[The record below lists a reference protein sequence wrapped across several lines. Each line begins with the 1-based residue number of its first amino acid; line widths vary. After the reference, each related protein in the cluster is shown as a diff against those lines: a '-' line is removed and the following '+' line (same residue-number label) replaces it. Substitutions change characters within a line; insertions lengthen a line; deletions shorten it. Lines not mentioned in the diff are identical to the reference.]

1 MSLFLKFDSNLY
13 SKVYLMKKCVLIFA
27 LLISSVS
34 FQSCFED
41 FDDTIG
47 NATTQEIQD
56 FVYKAMNIWYLYKP
70 DVPDLANDRFEN
82 QAELNE
88 FLESYSSPEDLF
100 NAITAPQ
107 DRFSFIVE
115 DYRELEAS
123 LAGILLSNGM
133 EYGLI
138 FYPGS
143 QTNVFGYV
151 RYVIPNSDA
160 AQKGMQRGMI
170 FNSVNGAQLTNE
182 NFQLLRELT
191 NYEIGLAT
199 FDGTEIN
206 PTGETVNLIKSEL
219 IENPIHKATTL
230 SIEGQKIGY
239 LMYNGFTA
247 DFDSQLNNVFGTF
260 QSEGVSDLVLDL
272 RYNSGGS
279 IRSAIDLSSMITG
292 QFTGQVFSTE
302 VWNPELQQIFEQ
314 NEPESLINNF
324 NSNLRTGEAINSLN
338 LNRVYILTTAST
350 ASASELVINGLDPYI
365 EVIQVG
371 ATTTGKF
378 QASTTFYDGPAP
390 NFRRNEAS
398 NGHFYAIQPL
408 IFTSA
413 NANGVTGFVDG
424 IPPTV
429 EFFENYSNLGVLSD
443 PNEPLLDATL
453 DDIFGRSVSRSF
465 QPQLKTAGNSKMHL
479 PTYSRMY
486 VDELNKPLY

>member
-1 MSLFLKFDSNLY
+1 
-13 SKVYLMKKCVLIFA
+13 MKKIVIVLA
-27 LLISSVS
+27 LIISSIS

-47 NATTQEIQD
+47 NATTLEIQD
-56 FVYKAMNIWYLYKP
+56 FIYKAMNIWYLYKP
-70 DVPDLANDRFEN
+70 DVPNLANDRFEN
-82 QAELNE
+82 QAELND
-88 FLESYSSPEDLF
+88 FLESYTSPEDLF
-100 NAITAPQ
+100 NAIVAPQ

-115 DYRELEAS
+115 DYRELEAT

-143 QTNVFGYV
+143 QTNVFGYI

-160 AQKGMQRGMI
+160 AQKGLERGMI
-170 FNSVNGAQLTNE
+170 FNTVNGAQITIE

-191 NYEIGLAT
+191 NFEIGLAT
-199 FDGTEIN
+199 FDGTEVT

-219 IENPIHKATTL
+219 VENPIHIASTLTT
-230 SIEGQKIGY
+230 EGQKIGY
-239 LMYNGFTA
+239 LMYNSFTA
-247 DFDSQLNNVFGTF
+247 DFDSQLNNAFGTF
-260 QSEGVSDLVLDL
+260 QSEGISELVLDL

-279 IRSAIDLSSMITG
+279 VRSAIDLSSMITG

-314 NEPESLINNF
+314 NEPESLINHF
-324 NSNLRTGEAINSLN
+324 NSNLRTGETINSLN
-338 LNRVYILTTAST
+338 LNRVYILTTSRT

-398 NGHFYAIQPL
+398 LGHFYAIQPL

-429 EFFENYSNLGVLSD
+429 EYFENYSNLGVLGD
-443 PNEPLLDATL
+443 PTEPLLNAAL
-453 DDIFGRSVSRSF
+453 DDIFGRSVQRSF
-465 QPQLKTAGNSKMHL
+465 QTEFKEVGNSKSHL
-479 PTYSRMY
+479 PTYMRMY
-486 VDELNKPLY
+486 VEEIDKN

>member
-1 MSLFLKFDSNLY
+1 
-13 SKVYLMKKCVLIFA
+13 MKKIVIVLVLI
-27 LLISSVS
+27 ISSVS

-47 NATTQEIQD
+47 NASTLEIQD
-56 FVYKAMNIWYLYKP
+56 FIYKAMNIWYLYKP

-82 QAELNE
+82 QAELND
-88 FLESYSSPEDLF
+88 FLESYTSPEDLF
-100 NAITAPQ
+100 NALVAPQ
-107 DRFSFIVE
+107 DRFSFVVE

-123 LAGILLSNGM
+123 LAGIFLSNGM

-143 QTNVFGYV
+143 QTNVFGYI

-160 AQKGMQRGMI
+160 AQKGLERGMI
-170 FNSVNGAQLTNE
+170 FNTVNGAQITNQ

-199 FDGTEIN
+199 FDGTEVT

-219 IENPIHKATTL
+219 VENPIHTATTL
-230 SIEGQKIGY
+230 TIEGQKIGY
-239 LMYNGFTA
+239 LMYNSFTA
-247 DFDSQLNNVFGTF
+247 DFDSQLNNAFGTF
-260 QSEGVSDLVLDL
+260 LSEGISELVLDL

-314 NEPESLINNF
+314 NEPEDLINRF
-324 NSNLRTGEAINSLN
+324 SSNLRTGEAINSLN
-338 LNRVYILTTAST
+338 LNRVYILTSTST

-371 ATTTGKF
+371 TTTTGKF

-390 NFRRNEAS
+390 NFRRDEA
-398 NGHFYAIQPL
+398 NPGHFYAIQPL

-424 IPPTV
+424 LPPTV
-429 EFFENYSNLGVLSD
+429 EFFEDYSNLGILGD
-443 PNEPLLDATL
+443 PTEPLLDAAL
-453 DDIFGRSVSRSF
+453 DDIFGRSIQRSF
-465 QPQLKTAGNSKMHL
+465 QTEFKEAGNSKSHL
-479 PTYSRMY
+479 PTYMRMY
-486 VDELNKPLY
+486 VEEIDKN

>member
-1 MSLFLKFDSNLY
+1 
-13 SKVYLMKKCVLIFA
+13 MKKIVIVLVLI
-27 LLISSVS
+27 ISSVS

-47 NATTQEIQD
+47 NATTLEIQD
-56 FVYKAMNIWYLYKP
+56 FIYKAMNIWYLYKP

-82 QAELNE
+82 QAELND
-88 FLESYSSPEDLF
+88 FLESYTSPEDLF
-100 NAITAPQ
+100 NALVAPQ
-107 DRFSFIVE
+107 DRFSFVVE

-123 LAGILLSNGM
+123 LAGIFLSNGM

-143 QTNVFGYV
+143 QTNVFGYI

-160 AQKGMQRGMI
+160 AQKGLERGMI
-170 FNSVNGAQLTNE
+170 FNTVNGAQITNQ

-199 FDGTEIN
+199 FDGTEVT

-219 IENPIHKATTL
+219 VENPIHTATTL
-230 SIEGQKIGY
+230 TIEGQKIGY
-239 LMYNGFTA
+239 LMYNSFTA
-247 DFDSQLNNVFGTF
+247 DFDSQLNNAFGTF
-260 QSEGVSDLVLDL
+260 LSEGISELVLDL

-314 NEPESLINNF
+314 NEPEDLINRF
-324 NSNLRTGEAINSLN
+324 SSNLRTGEAINSLN
-338 LNRVYILTTAST
+338 LNRVYILTSTST

-371 ATTTGKF
+371 TTTTGKF

-390 NFRRNEAS
+390 NFRRDEA
-398 NGHFYAIQPL
+398 NPGHFYAIQPL

-424 IPPTV
+424 LPPTV
-429 EFFENYSNLGVLSD
+429 EFFEDYSNLGILGN
-443 PNEPLLDATL
+443 PTEPLLDEAL
-453 DDIFGRSVSRSF
+453 DDIFGRSIQRSF
-465 QPQLKTAGNSKMHL
+465 QTEFKEAGNSKSHL
-479 PTYSRMY
+479 PTYMRMY
-486 VDELNKPLY
+486 VEEIDKN